1 MEQELETHL
10 QDKEEEKYTT
20 EEKAEQ
26 EKCMRLLPAMIESL
40 IASFEEVLQKYQ
52 NYLENYWHPDNIE
65 KMRNIWMQ
73 QQKSWIATFTRT

>member
-1 MEQELETHL
+1 
-10 QDKEEEKYTT
+10 
-20 EEKAEQ
+20 
-26 EKCMRLLPAMIESL
+26 MRLLPAMIESL

-73 QQKSWIATFTRT
+73 QQKSWIATFTQT